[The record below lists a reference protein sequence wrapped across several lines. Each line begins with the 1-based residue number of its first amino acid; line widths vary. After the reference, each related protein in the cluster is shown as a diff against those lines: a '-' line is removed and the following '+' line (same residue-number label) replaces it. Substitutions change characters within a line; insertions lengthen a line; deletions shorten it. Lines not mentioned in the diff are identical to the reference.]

1 MTSRSE
7 RVAVLA
13 AALAWLVLLVYPL
26 AYVANRLP
34 PAAEAAPALVA
45 LAALV
50 VAHVRAAVSI
60 ARAGAPRLRPVE
72 LTVVAAVAVA
82 LPLVFNE
89 AAWFGGTV
97 FLAALVALSWPAG
110 RALLGVAATTALAV
124 ATAVLTDSPAPQ
136 AISVPLITALAGVIV
151 VVVVRQAIL
160 ARELARVTAEAER
173 LRLARELHD
182 SVKQHAFV
190 AAMELGA
197 ARARLRGGDGGDGAV
212 AEHVDQ
218 AAEAVTRVQRELS
231 GVIDELRPVGGEL
244 APALRRLVTAW
255 TARTGTVAT
264 VDVETDRALPAEPLL
279 PVASEALANVERHAG
294 ASRVTLVVRDG
305 ELTVTDDGS
314 GFDPVVQGHGLR
326 GMRERLAERGGTLE
340 VSSGPSGTTLRAR
353 CPT

>member
-26 AYVANRLP
+26 AYLVSQP
-34 PAAEAAPALVA
+34 PPVMEAVPALVA

-50 VAHVRAAVSI
+50 VAHVRAAVLI

-72 LTVVAAVAVA
+72 LAVVATVAVS
-82 LPLVFNE
+82 LPLVFDP

-124 ATAVLTDSPAPQ
+124 VTAVLRDPPAAQ
-136 AISVPLITALAGVIV
+136 AVSVALTTALAGVIV
-151 VVVVRQAIL
+151 VVVVRQAVL

-182 SVKQHAFV
+182 SVKQHAFI

-197 ARARLRGGDGGDGAV
+197 ARARLPGDGGDGA
-212 AEHVDQ
+212 AAHVDR
-218 AAEAVTRVQRELS
+218 AAEAVARLQRELS

-255 TARTGTVAT
+255 AARTGTVAT
-264 VDVETDRALPAEPLL
+264 LDVETDRVLPAEPLL

-294 ASRVTLVVRDG
+294 ASRVTLVVGDG
-305 ELTVTDDGS
+305 ELTVTDNGS

-326 GMRERLAERGGTLE
+326 GIRERLAECGGTLE